1 MGLGDRLAAG
11 GSVAIAAR
19 VNASSPA
26 SFETR
31 VRPFGY
37 EAMDQACAILEAGG
51 CVAIPTET
59 VYGLAADAT
68 NPEAVAAIYE
78 AKGRPSFNPLI
89 VHVGSM
95 DMARRIGRFDAI
107 AEQLAEAFW
116 PGPLT
121 IVLPRAVACPVA
133 TLATAGLD
141 TVALRMPAHPIMR
154 AILGDDLALAAPS
167 ANASGTV
174 SPTRAAHVLATLDGR
189 VPLVIDGGTC
199 SEGLESTIV
208 APRGDRIVLLRPGPV
223 TPVMLSEATG
233 LPVESD
239 ASGKVTAPGQL
250 ASHYAPGKPLLLDC
264 TAPPAD
270 AFVIGFGAG
279 PCDFQLSESASL
291 TEAATRLFDALHA
304 GAASDRP
311 RIAVSPIPDEGL
323 GLAINDRLRRAAA

>member
-1 MGLGDRLAAG
+1 M
-11 GSVAIAAR
+11 AIAAR

-26 SFETR
+26 PFETR
-31 VRPFGY
+31 VRPFGLD
-37 EAMDQACAILEAGG
+37 AMKDARAILSEGG

-59 VYGLAADAT
+59 VYGLAADAA
-68 NPEAVAAIYE
+68 NADAVAGIYA
-78 AKGRPSFNPLI
+78 AKGRPAFNPLI

-95 DMARRIGRFDAI
+95 DKARSIGRFDHV
-107 AEQLAEAFW
+107 AEKLAEAFW

-121 IVLPRAVACPVA
+121 LVVPRAASCPVA
-133 TLATAGLD
+133 SLATAGLE

-154 AILGDDLALAAPS
+154 AILGNDLALAAPS

-174 SPTRAAHVLATLDGR
+174 SPTKAAHVLATLDGR
-189 VPLVIDGGTC
+189 VPLIMDGGNC

-208 APRGDRIVLLRPGPV
+208 APRGDRIILLRPGPV
-223 TPVMLSEATG
+223 TPDMLTAATG

-250 ASHYAPGKPLLLDC
+250 ASHYAPGKPMLLAC
-264 TAPPAD
+264 NTPPAD

-279 PCDFQLSESASL
+279 PCDFQLSASANLS
-291 TEAATRLFDALHA
+291 EAASNLFDALHA
-304 GAASDRP
+304 GAASDRA